1 MQRGGREGVRIGK
14 RRGNRV
20 EYRQDNHIDG
30 TDTGESDPGDSGG
43 VTGTGGEGS
52 REPTVADLAGIL
64 HPHMGQQE
72 ARMLD

>member
-1 MQRGGREGVRIGK
+1 M
-14 RRGNRV
+14 
-20 EYRQDNHIDG
+20 EYRQENQIDG

-64 HPHMGQQE
+64 CAHMG
-72 ARMLD
+72 

>member
-1 MQRGGREGVRIGK
+1 MHRGGREGVRIVKKKKG
-14 RRGNRV
+14 RGNRV
-20 EYRQDNHIDG
+20 EYRQENQIDG

-64 HPHMGQQE
+64 CAHMG
-72 ARMLD
+72 